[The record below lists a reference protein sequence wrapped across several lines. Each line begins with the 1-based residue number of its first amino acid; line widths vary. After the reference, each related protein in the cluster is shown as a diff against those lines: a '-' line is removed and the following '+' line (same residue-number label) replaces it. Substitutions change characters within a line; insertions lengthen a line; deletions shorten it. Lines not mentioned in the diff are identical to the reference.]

1 MKAIVRTCWQI
12 CLLRQGPQMFPQS
25 WILFA
30 ILLLVYLAID
40 VVEFVAQGLRGWV
53 LAPEL
58 LLDTGMLLAFFALV
72 LLIWQKLE
80 RFNQTL
86 SALLGS
92 GSIIMLAAV
101 PISLAATLLPAHSA
115 MVTAAGL
122 LLYGI
127 LAWSVLVM
135 GHILRHAL
143 HTWFTLGIIIAG
155 TYTLLNL
162 VMFNILFPIR
172 A

>member
-1 MKAIVRTCWQI
+1 
-12 CLLRQGPQMFPQS
+12 MFPQS

-30 ILLLVYLAID
+30 ILLLVYMAVD

-53 LAPEL
+53 LLPEL

-72 LLIWQKLE
+72 LVIWQKFE

-92 GSIIMLAAV
+92 GSIIMLVAV
-101 PISLAATLLPAHSA
+101 PVSLAATLLPAHSTL
-115 MVTAAGL
+115 VTAAGL

-135 GHILRHAL
+135 GHILRHTL
-143 HTWFTLGIIIAG
+143 NTWLTLGIFIAG

-162 VMFNILFPIR
+162 VMFDMLFPVR